1 MKVALIHY
9 WLVNMR
15 GGEKVLEALC
25 ELYPQADI
33 YTHVLDPNAISPII
47 LSKTIRTTFINKL
60 PWAKQH
66 YQWYL
71 PLMPLALEQLD
82 LSAYDLVISSESG
95 PAKGVIVSPNSV
107 HICYCHS
114 PMRYLWDM
122 YGDYLKNASLPIRL
136 LFPFLA
142 HYLRILDRQ
151 SATGVDQF
159 IANSHFV
166 AKRIQKY
173 YRREAIVIHPPV
185 NVDEFYVADKT
196 EEYYLFFG
204 QLVKYKRADLAIEAF
219 NRLGKPLFVIGEGEM
234 LPQLKRMANDNIH
247 FLGKQPFEQVKYYL
261 AHCKALIFPGVEDF
275 GIVPIEA
282 MASGRPVI
290 AFAAGGAMETVI
302 EHATGLLF
310 KEQTPESLISAI
322 ESFEQIQSKF
332 SPESIRGHAK
342 NFGRNTFKRNIRQVI
357 DAQLSEM

>member
-33 YTHVLDPNAISPII
+33 FTHVLDRQAISPLIR
-47 LSKTIRTTFINKL
+47 SRTIHTTFINKL
-60 PWAKQH
+60 PWAKQR

-95 PAKGVIVSPNSV
+95 PAKGVIVGPNSL

-122 YGDYLKNASLPIRL
+122 YGDYLKNASLPVRL
-136 LFPFLA
+136 LFPLLA
-142 HYLRILDRQ
+142 HYLRIWDRHT
-151 SATGVDQF
+151 AAGVDHF
-159 IANSHFV
+159 IANSNFI
-166 AKRIQKY
+166 AKRINKY
-173 YRREAIVIHPPV
+173 YRREAVVIHPPV
-185 NVDEFYVADKT
+185 AIEDFFIAEQIED
-196 EEYYLFFG
+196 YYLLFG

-219 NRLGKPLFVIGEGEM
+219 NRLGKPLLVIGEGEM
-234 LPQLKRMANDNIH
+234 LPQLKRMANDNIR
-247 FLGKQPFEQVKYYL
+247 FLGKQPFEQVRHYL

-275 GIVPIEA
+275 GIVPVEA

-290 AFAAGGAMETVI
+290 AFAAGGAMETVA
-302 EHATGLLF
+302 EHTTGLLF
-310 KEQTPESLISAI
+310 REQTPESLISAI

-342 NFGRNTFKRNIRQVI
+342 DFGRNTFKRNIKQVI
-357 DAQLSEM
+357 DAQLSDM